1 MKPDGKKQKI
11 AIVHPVIDA
20 YMDSLAGGAAFP
32 PEDETVSEME
42 TLARERDFP
51 IVGRLAGRFLFQQ
64 ALMLGARRIFELGSG
79 FGYSAYW
86 FAKAAGQEGRI
97 FCTDRSPEN
106 AALAAGF
113 MKKSGL
119 ENTVLF
125 RTGDA
130 LEILRETE
138 GEFDIIFCDADKES
152 YPEAFAAARGRV
164 RKGGLFIAD
173 NAFWDGGA
181 ARPGGDPASE
191 AVALFNKTAHADAG
205 FLTVQVPV
213 RDGLSVS
220 LRLGERGPVSPRS
233 GEPGLR

>member
-1 MKPDGKKQKI
+1 MKQNGKERKL

-42 TLARERDFP
+42 KLARERDFP

-64 ALMLGARRIFELGSG
+64 ALMLGARRVFELGSG

-86 FAKAAGQEGRI
+86 FAKAAGPGGSVV
-97 FCTDRSPEN
+97 CTDRSEEN
-106 AALAAGF
+106 AASAAEF

-119 ENTVLF
+119 EKIVSF
-125 RTGDA
+125 HAGDA
-130 LEILRETE
+130 LQILSETR
-138 GEFDIIFCDADKES
+138 GTFDIIFCDADKES
-152 YPEAFAAARGRV
+152 YPEMFAAARGRV

-173 NAFWDGGA
+173 NAFWDGRA
-181 ARPGGDPASE
+181 ARPDGAPDSE
-191 AVALFNKTAHADAG
+191 AVARFNKQAAAAPD
-205 FLTVQVPV
+205 FMTVQVPI

-220 LRLGERGPVSPRS
+220 LRLR
-233 GEPGLR
+233 